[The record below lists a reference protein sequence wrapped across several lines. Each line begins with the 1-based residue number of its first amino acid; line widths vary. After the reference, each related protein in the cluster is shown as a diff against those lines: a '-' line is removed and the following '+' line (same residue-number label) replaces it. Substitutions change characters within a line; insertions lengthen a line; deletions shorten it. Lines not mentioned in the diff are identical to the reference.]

1 MKVLFLVT
9 RFPVPPWRGDQLR
22 AYHHLRL
29 LAPRHEITCA
39 ALVTRP
45 PPAEA
50 VRALAALGVRVEV
63 VRLGLAGAV
72 PSLARA
78 LVGDPRPLQ
87 VLLYE
92 IGRAHV

>member
-1 MKVLFLVT
+1 MKILFLVT

-39 ALVTRP
+39 ALVLRP
-45 PPAEA
+45 PPPEA
-50 VRALAALGVRVEV
+50 ARALAALGVRVEV

-72 PSLARA
+72 PALGRAR
-78 LVGDPRPLQ
+78 LGDPRPL
-87 VLLYE
+87 
-92 IGRAHV
+92 